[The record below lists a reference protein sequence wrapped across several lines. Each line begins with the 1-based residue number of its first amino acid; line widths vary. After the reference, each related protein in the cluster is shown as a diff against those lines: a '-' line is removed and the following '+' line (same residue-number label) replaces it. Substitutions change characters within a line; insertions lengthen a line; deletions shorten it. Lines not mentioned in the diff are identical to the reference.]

1 MKPIL
6 QVEDDPNDVILL
18 HHALK
23 NAGIENPVLVAND
36 GREAIDY
43 LQGAGKFG
51 DRKKFPL
58 PYLVLL
64 DLKLPYVMG
73 LDVLKWIRQ
82 QMGMEIVVIMLTA
95 SAEEVDIKT
104 AYRLGA
110 NAFLTKPSEASK
122 LEDML
127 KALKDF
133 WLTHNTLPRE
143 SFAGPAPRFV
153 DSRTTIFGP
162 LPSNNGNGISREE
175 QFTKKA
181 VNE

>member
-23 NAGIENPVLVAND
+23 NAGVENPVLVAND

-58 PYLVLL
+58 PGLVLL
-64 DLKLPYVMG
+64 DLKLPFVMG

-82 QMGMEIVVIMLTA
+82 QMGKELVVIMLTA
-95 SAEEVDIKT
+95 SAEDADIMA
-104 AYRLGA
+104 AYRFGA
-110 NAFLTKPSEASK
+110 NAFLTKPSEASRF
-122 LEDML
+122 EDML

-133 WLTHNTLPRE
+133 WLVHNTLPGE
-143 SFAGPAPRFV
+143 SFAEAKIRFV
-153 DSRTTIFGP
+153 DSRTTIFGH
-162 LPSNNGNGISREE
+162 LPSSNGFDRDEE
-175 QFTKKA
+175 FTKKA